1 MSADRC
7 DYLCFA
13 WGETDRPCAAIV
25 SDRAAVRQFLIDQWL
40 GEECE
45 ELDAAMARFDADSDD
60 GDAWD
65 GMDSIDWQ
73 FEIGGV
79 RITKVFAIAAA
90 PAAPAAEPVAHLRF
104 RAAMHASPDGNVE
117 AAEWLEVCEPTD
129 IGDDQSPAFAVY
141 DTPGA
146 TPAQSREPLTLTE
159 EQVTAAA
166 RVLNKRIAE
175 SCGLDEA
182 DMWKLHA
189 DFMKDDARAALQAAH
204 GIGSQP

>member
-40 GEECE
+40 GKECE

-90 PAAPAAEPVAHLRF
+90 PAAPEPHIDGWPLYSGLPPAAPAAEPVVATVTECEACFTPDVCQLRGTCD
-104 RAAMHASPDGNVE
+104 HY
-117 AAEWLEVCEPTD
+117 AAEKLRVK
-129 IGDDQSPAFAVY
+129 AA
-141 DTPGA
+141 PGA
-146 TPAQSREPLTLTE
+146 TPAQSREPLT
-159 EQVTAAA
+159 Q
-166 RVLNKRIAE
+166 
-175 SCGLDEA
+175 
-182 DMWKLHA
+182 
-189 DFMKDDARAALQAAH
+189 
-204 GIGSQP
+204 GSQP